1 MQLVAVGV
9 EPVGVIAIGANA
21 TGVVAVGQ
29 LATGVVAVGQLSR
42 GVVVVGQLALGLVA
56 VGQLALGLA
65 WAMGMV
71 GVAST
76 AGPGLVYGFFGRLY
90 VNRLL
95 GHEVGPIM
103 ERPTITSTRMAVAA
117 GGLLAIAALW
127 FVAAGYPLAD
137 ALTREG
143 GVIVDGPRPLR

>member
-1 MQLVAVGV
+1 VQLVAVGV

-29 LATGVVAVGQLSR
+29 LATGVIAVGQLAR
-42 GVVVVGQLALGLVA
+42 GVVVLGQLALGIVA

-65 WAMGMV
+65 WAMGMA

-90 VNRLL
+90 ANRLF
-95 GHEVGPIM
+95 GRESGPVV
-103 ERPTITSTRMAVAA
+103 EKSTITATGMAVAA
-117 GGLLAIAALW
+117 GGLLVIVVLW
-127 FVAAGYPLAD
+127 FFAAGYPLAD